1 MSDMPT
7 IELKNIF
14 LNIDENQ
21 IFKNFS
27 LKFSSTGISVVLGA
41 NGSGKTLL
49 TKIIKGM
56 VKTDKGKVLIKL
68 KKEIGY
74 APQKVIFLRRN
85 VFENIAFP
93 LRVKGIDKS
102 EIKKKVNLLLKNF
115 NIFKK
120 EKLSARCLS
129 AGNAQFISFVRS
141 VVNDPQILI
150 LDEACSNLDD
160 THRKKVESY
169 LKQNRKTKK
178 IIMITHDFL
187 QAKRLADEVIII
199 GEGRLLEKFNKQKF
213 LKNEKN
219 VIKKFF
225 S

>member
-1 MSDMPT
+1 MSNLPC
-7 IELKNIF
+7 IALKNIF
-14 LNIDENQ
+14 LSIDGNEV
-21 IFKNFS
+21 FKNFS
-27 LKFSSTGISVVLGA
+27 LKFSSTGISVILGA

-56 VKTDKGKVLIKL
+56 VKADKGKVLIK
-68 KKEIGY
+68 KETEIGY

-93 LRVKGIDKS
+93 MKIEGRNDF
-102 EIKKKVNLLLKNF
+102 EINEKVNFLLKNF

-120 EKLSARCLS
+120 SKLSARSLS
-129 AGNAQFISFVRS
+129 AGNAQFVSFVRS
-141 VVNDPQILI
+141 VVNDPKVLI
-150 LDEACSNLDD
+150 LDEVCSNLDD
-160 THRKKVESY
+160 IHRKKVESY
-169 LKQNRKTKK
+169 LKENKKTKK

-199 GEGRLLEKFNKQKF
+199 GEGKLLEKLSKQKF

-219 VIKKFF
+219 IIMKFF

>member
-14 LNIDENQ
+14 LNIDGNQ

-102 EIKKKVNLLLKNF
+102 EIKKK
-115 NIFKK
+115 
-120 EKLSARCLS
+120 
-129 AGNAQFISFVRS
+129 
-141 VVNDPQILI
+141 
-150 LDEACSNLDD
+150 
-160 THRKKVESY
+160 
-169 LKQNRKTKK
+169 
-178 IIMITHDFL
+178 
-187 QAKRLADEVIII
+187 
-199 GEGRLLEKFNKQKF
+199 
-213 LKNEKN
+213 
-219 VIKKFF
+219 
-225 S
+225 